1 MALLGR
7 LRENMF
13 PSISRM
19 TTCRAE
25 FRHNPSP
32 AGLALLVA
40 TGLMIQTAQAQS
52 QTTPQDLRTAHATPA
67 AEHLGAEQVIRV
79 ILAHNPELR
88 AAQAARTSAQ
98 AGISAARALS
108 NPRIEWAEGRNTAR
122 IAGTNTG
129 AVNHWNISQFIENP
143 YARNARIDAA
153 RASELGSQHQ
163 VSMTRNELVAQVRL
177 RVYQGLL
184 HQAQSAAATESVQ
197 LLEQVRE
204 RVRVRVASGEAAR
217 YEIIKADAEIINA
230 RERLQTALLMAEQA
244 QLELNRLAAGQLP
257 RHWKLVGDL
266 GESQDMPSLEQIH
279 QQVTS
284 RNPELAA
291 LQADAKRAQANLRAA
306 EASRLPGLELR
317 YSQSRDPEL
326 KQGQLGIGIQIPLL
340 DMRSG
345 AITQARAELDK
356 ANIRLEGR
364 QAEFRQQVML
374 IWKTLEMARLRIEA
388 LSQGSVREA
397 EAALRVAQAAYRFGE
412 RGILDVL
419 DAQRVLRSVRADLID
434 ARYQLQAARIALDQL
449 TGQYAEDAPS

>member
-1 MALLGR
+1 MFLPILHLSPVKAEPRRWQAPASLG
-7 LRENMF
+7 L
-13 PSISRM
+13 
-19 TTCRAE
+19 
-25 FRHNPSP
+25 
-32 AGLALLVA
+32 
-40 TGLMIQTAQAQS
+40 LMIGALWGHAAHAQPPTPAQTAQALKH
-52 QTTPQDLRTAHATPA
+52 PQATAAPQA
-67 AEHLGAEQVIRV
+67 LGVEQIIST
-79 ILAHNPELR
+79 ILVHNPELR
-88 AAQAARTSAQ
+88 AAQSARASAQ
-98 AGISAARALS
+98 AGIDSARALN
-108 NPRIEWAEGRNTAR
+108 NPRIEWTDGRSTAR
-122 IAGTNTG
+122 IPAANAGQLN
-129 AVNHWNISQFIENP
+129 NWNISQFIENP
-143 YARNARIDAA
+143 YARSARIDAA
-153 RASELGSQHQ
+153 RANDLGSQHQ
-163 VSMTRNELVAQVRL
+163 VSMTRNEVVAQIRQ

-184 HQAQSAAATESVQ
+184 HQAQSAAAAESVQ

-230 RERLQTALLMAEQA
+230 RERLQTALLMAEQS

-257 RHWKLVGDL
+257 ARWKLVGDL
-266 GESQDMPSLEQIH
+266 SDSQDMPSLEQIQ
-279 QQVTS
+279 QQVTGH
-284 RNPELAA
+284 NPELAI
-291 LQADAKRAQANLRAA
+291 LQAEVRRAQANLRAA
-306 EASRLPGLELR
+306 QASRLPGVELR

-326 KQGQLGIGIQIPLL
+326 RQSQLGIGVQIPLL

-345 AITQARAELDK
+345 AIAQAQADLEK

-364 QAEFRQQVML
+364 QAELRQQVML

-449 TGQYAEDAPS
+449 TGQYAEHSPS